1 MSKKLFSLLLCFCIG
16 IGTAF
21 AQNIT
26 VTGTVTSAEDGLPVV
41 GASVFVQGTSNGAV
55 TDISGQYLLK
65 NVPAGSTLVFSC
77 IGMTDVNK
85 PAAHEVNAVLAVD
98 NEQLDEVV
106 VTAQGLTRKQ
116 KAIGYSAQTMT
127 ADELSVTHS
136 ADLGNS
142 LAGKVA
148 GAQFWGGAGST
159 FDEGKIILRGT
170 TSYSDAQG
178 SEPIYVVDGA
188 IVSRASVNM
197 EDVESL
203 NVLKGPSATALY
215 GSRGANGA
223 VVITTKKA
231 SDGRSTVEFSTTTSM
246 ETYYNHF
253 DVNDLYGGGST
264 AANITY
270 YAAKAEDP
278 YATDWTAVSTL
289 FTDLGDGTYSMD
301 YLDDE
306 NWGPRYDGTSL
317 VRSALSWDPT
327 SSKYG
332 KADTWEARMN
342 LKDLTRTAWS
352 NNTNIA
358 FSKAG
363 NGYRTRVSFNNVERQ
378 GIMYNS
384 NATRR
389 SFSITS
395 SFQPAKW
402 INADV
407 SYRYRYR
414 KNKNAASEGYNATG
428 NYIGDFT
435 QWGQTNVNIA
445 ELKDY
450 EMPDG
455 SWRSWNIVSEDDLT
469 ANFHDN
475 PYAVMYTR
483 NIYSYSNYHLI
494 TADVYSQLPK
504 DVRVGVRV
512 NNNISNGRYD
522 GKYAQ
527 GSINYTPFYQTY
539 QTQSNDF
546 TAQAYAT
553 WSGHYAGDKLDVET
567 ALFAETRKYDYYYL
581 NSYTSGGLSVPG
593 FYNLA
598 ASANTYRTSNSETHY
613 KTRSFFGTATIGW
626 DDLVYLDGSIRYDI
640 DSRLSDENN
649 AYLYGGGSVSF
660 MASKLISAPW
670 LNFWKIRGSVA
681 QVGSTLGAYNIYPTY
696 SVGSKAHGYT
706 TMYEPTTQVNSSIKP
721 TISTSYEVG
730 TEFKMFS
737 NRFFGDI
744 NVYRKDTK
752 NDIIS
757 ANVLPQSG
765 YAYRKIN
772 AGLVRNQGVEIVL
785 GGTPVRTRDFEWT
798 VTGNIAKNVNKL
810 ISLAPDQTEYT
821 IYGNKFYYY
830 WYLKAVEGKPIGVI
844 STQARWAKTEDG
856 QNILQNGST
865 AWGEVRPVYDLG
877 TEKEAGN
884 VQPDFT
890 GGFSTSFRFKNFTF
904 DASFDFS
911 IGGQIVSW
919 TNMWGTGSGT
929 LASTAKI
936 NNRGV
941 NEREP
946 VATGGGVYMEG
957 VDSEGNPMSGYVDA
971 YRYYH
976 YLAYYDN
983 DNWIYDKTYVK
994 LREVSIKYD
1003 IPKSFL
1009 KNTGIGLTGA
1019 SVALVATNPWLIY
1032 SAIPNIDPSEIAGST
1047 YSFLEGGQ
1055 AMSTR
1060 TFGFSV
1066 NLTF

>member
-1 MSKKLFSLLLCFCIG
+1 MSKKLFSLLLCICIG
-16 IGTAF
+16 ISTAF

-41 GASVFVQGTSNGAV
+41 GASVFVQGTSNGSV

-77 IGMTDVNK
+77 IGMVDITK
-85 PAAHEVNAVLAVD
+85 TAAHEVNAVLSVD

-148 GAQFWGGAGST
+148 GAQFWGAAGST
-159 FDEGKIILRGT
+159 FNEGKIILRGT

-188 IVSRASVNM
+188 IVARASVNM

-231 SDGRSTVEFSTTTSM
+231 AEGRSSVEFSTTTSV

-264 AANITY
+264 AANVTY
-270 YAAKAEDP
+270 YASKAEDP
-278 YATDWTAVSTL
+278 YATDWTSVANL
-289 FTDLGDGTYSMD
+289 FGSLGDGTYTMD
-301 YLDDE
+301 YGDDE

-332 KADTWEARMN
+332 KADTWEARLK
-342 LKDLTRTAWS
+342 LKDLTRTAWT
-352 NNTNIA
+352 NNTDVA

-363 NGYRTRVSFNNVERQ
+363 NGYRTRVSFNNVERE

-402 INADV
+402 LNADV

-414 KNKNAASEGYNATG
+414 RNKNAATEGYQSNG
-428 NYIGDFT
+428 NVIFDFT
-435 QWGQTNVNIA
+435 QWGQTNVDI
-445 ELKDY
+445 KDY
-450 EMPDG
+450 KDWQTPDG
-455 SWRSWNIVSEDDLT
+455 SWRTWNIISEDDLS
-469 ANFHDN
+469 ANFHDG
-475 PYAVMYTR
+475 PFATMY
-483 NIYSYSNYHLI
+483 NYNVSSYNNYHLI

-504 DVRVGVRV
+504 DVRIGVRV
-512 NNNISNGRYD
+512 NDNMSSSRYEAKY
-522 GKYAQ
+522 GK
-527 GSINYTPFYQTY
+527 GSINYDPYFRTY
-539 QTQSNDF
+539 QTQDNDF

-553 WSGHYAGDKLDVET
+553 WSGHFVDNRLDVET
-567 ALFAETRKYDYYYL
+567 AVFAETRKYDYYYL

-598 ASANTYRTSNSETHY
+598 ASANTYGTNNSETHF
-613 KTRSFFGTATIGW
+613 KTRSAFGTATIGW
-626 DDLVYLDGSIRYDI
+626 NDLIYFDGSIRYDI
-640 DSRLSDENN
+640 DSRLSDDNN
-649 AYLYGGGSVSF
+649 SYLYGGGSVSF
-660 MASKLISAPW
+660 MASKLIHAPW
-670 LNFWKIRGSVA
+670 LNFWKIRASVA
-681 QVGSTLGAYNIYPTY
+681 QVGSTLSAYNIYPTY
-696 SVGSKAHGYT
+696 SVGTKAHGYT
-706 TMYEPTTQVNSSIKP
+706 TMYEPSTQVNSSIKP

-737 NRFFGDI
+737 NRLFGDI

-772 AGLVRNQGVEIVL
+772 AGMVRNQGVEIVL

-844 STQARWAKTEDG
+844 STQARWARTEDG
-856 QNILQNGST
+856 QYILQSGSA
-865 AWGEVRPVYDLG
+865 AWGEVRPTYDLG

-890 GGFSTSFRFKNFTF
+890 GGFSTSFRYKNFTF
-904 DASFDFS
+904 DASLDFS
-911 IGGQIVSW
+911 IGGQIISW

-929 LASTAKI
+929 LASTAKV

-976 YLAYYDN
+976 YQAYYDN
-983 DNWIYDKTYVK
+983 DNWLYDKTYVK
-994 LREVSIKYD
+994 LREVSVKYD

-1009 KNTGIGLTGA
+1009 KSTGIGLTGA

>member
-21 AQNIT
+21 AQKIT

-41 GASVFVQGTSNGAV
+41 GATVFVQGTSNGST
-55 TDISGQYLLK
+55 TDIDGHYYLK
-65 NVPAGSTLVFSC
+65 DVPAGGTLVFSC
-77 IGMTDVNK
+77 IGMADVTK
-85 PAAHEVNAVLAVD
+85 PAAKVVDAVLSID
-98 NEQLDEVV
+98 NEQLEEVV

-127 ADELSVTHS
+127 AEKLSTIHS

-231 SDGRSTVEFSTTTSM
+231 SEGKSTIEFSTTTSA

-253 DVNDLYGGGST
+253 DVNKLYGGGST
-264 AANITY
+264 AAYLSY
-270 YAAKAEDP
+270 YAAQVEDP
-278 YATDWTAVSTL
+278 YAIDWTAASTL
-289 FTDLGDGTYSMD
+289 LDDLGDGTYAMD
-301 YLDDE
+301 YYSDE
-306 NWGPRYDGTSL
+306 NWGPRYDGTTL

-332 KADTWEARMN
+332 QAETWEARMN
-342 LKDLTRTAWS
+342 LKDLTRTAWT

-363 NGYRTRVSFNNVERQ
+363 NGFRTRVSFNNVERQ
-378 GIMYNS
+378 GVMYNS
-384 NATRR
+384 GATRR

-402 INADV
+402 LNADV

-414 KNKNAASEGYNATG
+414 RNKNAASEGYNASG
-428 NYIGDFT
+428 NVMFDFT

-445 ELKDY
+445 DYKDWQA
-450 EMPDG
+450 PDG
-455 SWRSWNIVSEDDLT
+455 SWRTWNIVSTDDLS
-469 ANFHDN
+469 ANFHDG
-475 PYAVMYTR
+475 PYATMY
-483 NIYSYSNYHLI
+483 NYNNYSFNSYHLV
-494 TADVYSQLPK
+494 TADVYAQLPEN
-504 DVRVGVRV
+504 VRVGVRV
-512 NNNISNGRYD
+512 NNNITASRYEA
-522 GKYAQ
+522 KYGS
-527 GSINYTPFYQTY
+527 GSIIFNPYFRTY
-539 QTQSNDF
+539 HTQANDF

-553 WSGHYAGDKLDVET
+553 WGGHFADEKLDVET
-567 ALFAETRKYDYYYL
+567 AVFAEGREYDYFYL

-598 ASANTYRTSNSETHY
+598 ASANTYGTNNSETHY
-613 KTRSFFGTATIGW
+613 KTRSAFGTATIGW
-626 DDLVYLDGSIRYDI
+626 DDLIYLDGSIRYDV
-640 DSRLSDENN
+640 DSRLSDADNS
-649 AYLYGGGSVSF
+649 YLYGGGSVSF
-660 MASKLISAPW
+660 MASKLINAPW

-696 SVGSKAHGYT
+696 TVGTKAHGYT

-730 TEFKMFS
+730 TEFKMFG
-737 NRFFGDI
+737 NRFSGDI

-765 YAYRKIN
+765 YAYRRIN
-772 AGLVRNQGVEIVL
+772 AGMVRNQGVEVVL

-798 VTGNIAKNVNKL
+798 VSGNVAKNVNKL

-821 IYGNKFYYY
+821 IYSNKFYYY
-830 WYLKAVEGKPIGVI
+830 WYLKAIEGKPIGVI
-844 STQARWAKTEDG
+844 TTQARWARNEDG
-856 QNILQNGST
+856 QYILRSGN
-865 AWGEVRPVYDLG
+865 AVWGDVRPVYDLG
-877 TEKEAGN
+877 TEKEVGN

-890 GGFSTSFRFKNFTF
+890 GGFSTSLRYKRLTL
-904 DASFDFS
+904 DASLDFS
-911 IGGQIVSW
+911 VGGQLVSW
-919 TNMWGTGSGT
+919 TNLWGTGSGV
-929 LASTAKI
+929 LASTAKV

-946 VATGGGVYMEG
+946 VATGGGVYVEG

-971 YRYYH
+971 YSYYH
-976 YLAYYDN
+976 YQAYYDN
-983 DNWIYDKTYVK
+983 DNWVYDKTYVK
-994 LREVSIKYD
+994 LREVSVKYD
-1003 IPKSFL
+1003 IPKSIL
-1009 KNTGIGLTGA
+1009 NRAGIGLSKA
-1019 SVALVATNPWLIY
+1019 SVAIVATNPWLIY
-1032 SAIPNIDPSEIAGST
+1032 SACPNIDPSEISGSA

-1060 TFGFSV
+1060 SFGFSL

>member
-1 MSKKLFSLLLCFCIG
+1 MVD
-16 IGTAF
+16 A
-21 AQNIT
+21 
-26 VTGTVTSAEDGLPVV
+26 
-41 GASVFVQGTSNGAV
+41 
-55 TDISGQYLLK
+55 
-65 NVPAGSTLVFSC
+65 TLS
-77 IGMTDVNK
+77 I
-85 PAAHEVNAVLAVD
+85 D
-98 NEQLDEVV
+98 NELLDEVV

-127 ADELSVTHS
+127 AEELSPVHS
-136 ADLGNS
+136 SDLGNS
-142 LAGKVA
+142 MAGKIA
-148 GAQFWGGAGST
+148 GAQFWGGGGST
-159 FDEGKIILRGT
+159 FNEGKIILRGA

-188 IVSRASVNM
+188 IVSRASVSM
-197 EDVESL
+197 EDVASI

-231 SDGRSTVEFSTTTSM
+231 ADGKSTVEFSTTTSV
-246 ETYYNHF
+246 ETYYNHI
-253 DVNDLYGGGST
+253 DLNKLYGGGST
-264 AANITY
+264 TAYLSY
-270 YAAKAEDP
+270 YAAQAEDP
-278 YATDWTAVSTL
+278 YATDWTSPTTL
-289 FTDLGDGTYSMD
+289 FDSLGDGTYVMD
-301 YLDDE
+301 YGDDE

-332 KADTWEARMN
+332 KADTWKARMN
-342 LKDLTRTAWS
+342 LRDLTRTAWT
-352 NNTNIA
+352 NNTSVA

-363 NGYRTRVSFNNVERQ
+363 NGYSTRVSFNNVERE

-402 INADV
+402 LNADV

-414 KNKNAASEGYNATG
+414 RNKNAAAEGYNVNG
-428 NYIGDFT
+428 NVMFDFT
-435 QWGQTNVNIA
+435 QWGQTNVDIA

-450 EMPDG
+450 LREDS
-455 SWRSWNIVSEDDLT
+455 SWRSWNIVSENDLT
-469 ANFHDN
+469 ANYHDN
-475 PYAVMYTR
+475 PYAVMDNYNR
-483 NIYSYSNYHLI
+483 YSYNNYHLI
-494 TADVYSQLPK
+494 TADIYSQLPK
-504 DVRVGVRV
+504 DVRIGIRA
-512 NNNISNGRYD
+512 NNNISTSRYD
-522 GKYAQ
+522 AKYGT
-527 GSINYTPFYQTY
+527 GSINFTPYYRTY
-539 QTQSNDF
+539 QTQDNDF

-553 WSGHYAGDKLDVET
+553 WSGHFAGDRLDVET

-581 NSYTSGGLSVPG
+581 NSYTNGGLFDPEL
-593 FYNLA
+593 FNLA
-598 ASANTYRTSNSETHY
+598 ASSSTYGTNNSESHF

-626 DDLVYLDGSIRYDI
+626 DDLIYFDGSLRYDI
-640 DSRLSDENN
+640 DSRLSDDNN
-649 AYLYGGGSVSF
+649 SYLYGGGSVSF
-660 MASKLISAPW
+660 MASKLIHAPW
-670 LNFWKIRGSVA
+670 LNFWKVRASIA
-681 QVGSTLGAYNIYPTY
+681 QVGSTIGAYNIYPTY
-696 SVGSKAHGYT
+696 PAGTKAQGHT
-706 TMYEPTTQVNSSIKP
+706 TMYESSTQLNASIKP

-730 TEFKMFS
+730 TEFKMFG
-737 NRFFGDI
+737 NRLFGDI

-765 YAYRKIN
+765 YAYRKMN

-785 GGTPVRTRDFEWT
+785 GGTPIRTRDFEWT
-798 VTGNIAKNVNKL
+798 LTGNITKNNNKL
-810 ISLAPDQTEYT
+810 VSLAPDQTEYT

-830 WYLKAVEGKPIGVI
+830 WYLKAIEGKPIGVI
-844 STQARWAKTEDG
+844 TTQARWARNEDG
-856 QNILQNGST
+856 QYVIQKGNAI
-865 AWGEVRPVYDLG
+865 WGDVRPVYDLNN
-877 TEKEAGN
+877 EKEAGN

-904 DASFDFS
+904 DASFDFC

-919 TNMWGTGSGT
+919 TNMWGNGSGV
-929 LASTAKI
+929 LASSAKV

-946 VATGGGVYMEG
+946 VAVGGGVYMEG

-971 YRYYH
+971 YQYYH
-976 YLAYYDN
+976 YQANYDN

-1047 YSFLEGGQ
+1047 YSFLEDGQ

-1060 TFGFSV
+1060 TFGFSI